1 MSVEVTGVEELE
13 RQLVNL
19 FGRENLPQLVDPA
32 LIAGAALVAKT
43 LKSEFVQFKD
53 TGASIDE
60 INIEKPSYDKGVRSI
75 KIDWKGPKDRYKI
88 IHLNEYGYTRNG
100 KKITPSGTGSIPRS
114 LRISERAYRQIVQ
127 KKIGVKL

>member
-100 KKITPSGTGSIPRS
+100 KKITPSGTGNIARS

>member
-13 RQLVNL
+13 RQLVSL

-32 LIAGAALVAKT
+32 LVAGAALVAKT

-100 KKITPSGTGSIPRS
+100 EKITPTGTGSIARS
-114 LRISERAYRQIVQ
+114 LRISERAYRAIVQ
-127 KKIGVKL
+127 KKIGDKL

>member
-13 RQLVNL
+13 RQLVSL

-32 LIAGAALVAKT
+32 LIAGATLVAKT

-100 KKITPSGTGSIPRS
+100 KKITPSGTGSIART

>member
-13 RQLVNL
+13 RQLVSL

-32 LIAGAALVAKT
+32 LIAGATLVAKT

-100 KKITPSGTGSIPRS
+100 KKSHQQEQVVLPGH
-114 LRISERAYRQIVQ
+114 
-127 KKIGVKL
+127 

>member
-1 MSVEVTGVEELE
+1 MSVEVSGVKELE
-13 RQLVNL
+13 RQLVSI

-32 LIAGAALVAKT
+32 LIAGATLVAKT

-60 INIEKPSYDKGVRSI
+60 INIEKPVYDKGVRSI

-88 IHLNEYGYTRNG
+88 
-100 KKITPSGTGSIPRS
+100 
-114 LRISERAYRQIVQ
+114 
-127 KKIGVKL
+127 

>member
-1 MSVEVTGVEELE
+1 MSVEVSGVKELE
-13 RQLVNL
+13 RQLVSI

-60 INIEKPSYDKGVRSI
+60 
-75 KIDWKGPKDRYKI
+75 
-88 IHLNEYGYTRNG
+88 
-100 KKITPSGTGSIPRS
+100 
-114 LRISERAYRQIVQ
+114 
-127 KKIGVKL
+127 

>member
-60 INIEKPSYDKGVRSI
+60 INIEKPSYDNGVRSI

-100 KKITPSGTGSIPRS
+100 KKITPSGTGSIAGS
-114 LRISERAYRQIVQ
+114 LRISERAYRAIVQ
-127 KKIGVKL
+127 KKIGDKL

>member
-60 INIEKPSYDKGVRSI
+60 INIEKPSYDNGVRSI

-88 IHLNEYGYTRNG
+88 IHLNEYGYTRNS
-100 KKITPSGTGSIPRS
+100 KKITPSGTGSIARS
-114 LRISERAYRQIVQ
+114 LRISERAYRAIVQ
-127 KKIGVKL
+127 KKIGDKL